1 MIAAIRINAALCMVM
16 IPMITICNRAITLHT
31 NHLMHPPLL
40 FGRCRKTGHHT
51 LQWNQSKQQRK

>member
-16 IPMITICNRAITLHT
+16 ITICNRAITMHT
-31 NHLMHPPLL
+31 NHLMHPSLL